1 MCGVSGHRPKDRSR
15 DRSSDG
21 LLDDGLEMESVKL
34 SRRDVLKGTG
44 AILAGA
50 ALSTRVM
57 ADAPPPEAV
66 TPALIEAAK
75 KEGQVSYYTS
85 TDLPVAEKIA
95 RAFEAK
101 YPGISVRVERT
112 GAERVFQ
119 RIGQEYSSNIH
130 AVDVVNSSDAA
141 HFIVWKRDGI
151 LAPYV
156 PEDVAKFYPPEHR
169 DPDGLFASWRVWLS
183 IIAYNTNLVKAEDA
197 PKSFADLLDP
207 KWKGKIVKAH
217 PGYSGTIMTAT
228 YQMQRDLGWGFF
240 EKLAAQNVMQVQSSA
255 DPPKRLALGERA
267 VMADGNE
274 YNIFEIKEGGGPV
287 APVYATEGSPL
298 IVGPTGMFK
307 AAPNPNAAR
316 LFCNFSFSPAA
327 QQLIIDVGGLRSM
340 HPQTREKAGRTPLK
354 QIKTMKDDPAAVE
367 KMGDEIKQR
376 YVKIF
381 HV

>member
-1 MCGVSGHRPKDRSR
+1 MKRIKI
-15 DRSSDG
+15 
-21 LLDDGLEMESVKL
+21 
-34 SRRDVLKGTG
+34 SRRDALKATG
-44 AILAGA
+44 GLLAGA
-50 ALSTRVM
+50 ALSTRVL
-57 ADAPPPEAV
+57 ADAPPPEPV
-66 TPALIEAAK
+66 MPALIEAAK
-75 KEGQVSYYTS
+75 KEGQIIHYTS
-85 TDLPVAEKIA
+85 TDLPVAEKLA

-101 YPGISVRVERT
+101 YPGIAVRVERT

-207 KWKGKIVKAH
+207 KWKGKIVKGH

-228 YQMQRDLGWGFF
+228 YQLQRDLGWGWF
-240 EKLAAQNVMQVQSSA
+240 EQLAKQNVMQVQSSA
-255 DPPKRLALGERA
+255 DPPKKLELGERA

-274 YNIFEIKEGGGPV
+274 YNILQFKETGRPV
-287 APVYATEGSPL
+287 QPVYATEGSPM
-298 IVGPTGMFK
+298 IVGPNGIFK
-307 AAPNPNAAR
+307 GSPNPNAAK
-316 LFCNFSFSPAA
+316 LFQSFCFSREA
-327 QQLIIDVGGLRSM
+327 QQLIIDFGGLRSV
-340 HPQTREKAGRTPLK
+340 HPQTQEKAGRVLLK
-354 QIKTMKDDPAAVE
+354 DIKTMKDDPAAVE
-367 KMGDEIKQR
+367 QQSSAIKSR
-376 YVKIF
+376 YTRIF

>member
-1 MCGVSGHRPKDRSR
+1 MYQVS
-15 DRSSDG
+15 
-21 LLDDGLEMESVKL
+21 LELWDNKPMKHPGI
-34 SRRDVLKGTG
+34 SRRTVLKG
-44 AILAGA
+44 AGA
-50 ALSTRVM
+50 LVAGSVFSTRVM
-57 ADAPPPEAV
+57 ASAPPPEPV

-85 TDLPVAEKIA
+85 TDLPVAEKLA
-95 RAFEAK
+95 KAFEAK
-101 YPGISVRVERT
+101 YPGIAVRVERT

-156 PEDVAKFYPPEHR
+156 PEDVGSYPAEHR
-169 DPDGLFASWRVWLS
+169 DVDGQFASWRVWLS

-228 YQMQRDLGWGFF
+228 YQMQRDLGWTWF
-240 EKLAAQNVMQVQSSA
+240 EQLAKQNIMQVQSSA
-255 DPPKRLALGERA
+255 DPPKKLDLGERA

-274 YNIFEIKEGGGPV
+274 YNIFQMKEAGRPV
-287 APVYATEGSPL
+287 EPVYATEGSPL
-298 IVGPTGMFK
+298 IIGPNGIFK
-307 AAPNPNAAR
+307 DSPHPNAAK
-316 LFCNFSFSPAA
+316 LFQSFCFSREA
-327 QQLIIDVGGLRSM
+327 QQLIIDVGGLRSV
-340 HPQTREKAGRTPLK
+340 HPQTQEKPGRKPFK
-354 QIKTMKDDPAAVE
+354 DIKTMKDDAAAVE
-367 KMGDEIKQR
+367 KEGDAIKAR
-376 YVKIF
+376 YTKIF

>member
-1 MCGVSGHRPKDRSR
+1 MKN
-15 DRSSDG
+15 
-21 LLDDGLEMESVKL
+21 KKI
-34 SRRDVLKGTG
+34 SRRDALKATG
-44 AILAGA
+44 GLLAGA
-50 ALSTRVM
+50 ALSTRVL
-57 ADAPPPEAV
+57 ADAPPPEPV

-75 KEGQVSYYTS
+75 KEGQVVHYTS
-85 TDLPVAEKIA
+85 TDLPVAEKLA
-95 RAFEAK
+95 KAFEAK
-101 YPGISVRVERT
+101 YPGIAVRVERT

-119 RIGQEYSSNIH
+119 RIGQEYASNIH

-207 KWKGKIVKAH
+207 KWKGKIVKGH

-228 YQMQRDLGWGFF
+228 YQLQRDLGWGWF
-240 EKLAAQNVMQVQSSA
+240 EQLAKQNVMQVQSSA
-255 DPPKRLALGERA
+255 DPPKKLELGERA

-274 YNIFEIKEGGGPV
+274 YNILQFKETGRPV
-287 APVYATEGSPL
+287 QPVYATEGSPM
-298 IVGPTGMFK
+298 IVGPNGIFK
-307 AAPNPNAAR
+307 GSPNPNAAK
-316 LFCNFSFSPAA
+316 LFQSFCFSREA
-327 QQLIIDVGGLRSM
+327 QQLIIDFGGLRSV
-340 HPQTREKAGRTPLK
+340 HPQTQEKAGRTLLK
-354 QIKTMKDDPAAVE
+354 DIKTLKDDPAAVE
-367 KMGDEIKQR
+367 QQSSAIKSR
-376 YVKIF
+376 YTRIF

>member
-1 MCGVSGHRPKDRSR
+1 MRRSR
-15 DRSSDG
+15 F
-21 LLDDGLEMESVKL
+21 
-34 SRRDVLKGTG
+34 SRRDVLKG
-44 AILAGA
+44 AGA
-50 ALSTRVM
+50 AAATTVFASPLS
-57 ADAPPPEAV
+57 AAAPPATVITPE
-66 TPALIEAAK
+66 LIAAAQ
-75 KEGQVSYYTS
+75 KEGKVIYYTS
-85 TDLPVAEKIA
+85 IDLPLAEKIA
-95 RAFEAK
+95 KSFEAK
-101 YPGISVRVERT
+101 YPGVAVRVERS

-119 RIGQEYSSNIH
+119 RIGQEYASNIH
-130 AVDVVNSSDAA
+130 AADVANSSDAA
-141 HFIVWKRDGI
+141 HFIAWKKGN
-151 LAPYV
+151 LLEAYV
-156 PEDVAKFYPPEHR
+156 PEDVGKFYPAEHK
-169 DPDGLFASWRVWLS
+169 DPDGMFASFRVWVC
-183 IIAYNTNLVKAEDA
+183 IIAYNTNLVKKEEA

-240 EKLAAQNVMQVQSSA
+240 EKLAAQNIMQVQSSA

-274 YNIFEIKEGGGPV
+274 YNIFQIAEKNGPV

-316 LFCNFSFSPAA
+316 LFTNYCFTPEC

-340 HPQTREKAGRTPLK
+340 HPQTKEKAGRTPFK
-354 QIKTMKDDPAAVE
+354 DIKVMKDDPAAVE
-367 KMGDEIKQR
+367 KMSDEIKTH
-376 YVKIF
+376 YSKIF

>member
-1 MCGVSGHRPKDRSR
+1 MKN
-15 DRSSDG
+15 
-21 LLDDGLEMESVKL
+21 KKI
-34 SRRDVLKGTG
+34 SRRDALKATG
-44 AILAGA
+44 GLLAGA
-50 ALSTRVM
+50 ALSTRVL
-57 ADAPPPEAV
+57 ADAPPPEPV

-75 KEGQVSYYTS
+75 KEGQVVHYTS
-85 TDLPVAEKIA
+85 TDLPVAEKLA
-95 RAFEAK
+95 KAFEAK
-101 YPGISVRVERT
+101 YPGIAVRVERT

-207 KWKGKIVKAH
+207 KWKGKIVKGH

-228 YQMQRDLGWGFF
+228 YQLQRDLGWGWF
-240 EKLAAQNVMQVQSSA
+240 EQLAKQNVMQVQSSA
-255 DPPKRLALGERA
+255 DPPKKLELGERA

-274 YNIFEIKEGGGPV
+274 YNILQFKETGRPV
-287 APVYATEGSPL
+287 QPVYATEGSPM
-298 IVGPTGMFK
+298 IVGPNGIFK
-307 AAPNPNAAR
+307 GSPNPNAAK
-316 LFCNFSFSPAA
+316 LFQSFCFSREA
-327 QQLIIDVGGLRSM
+327 QQLIIDFGGLRSV
-340 HPQTREKAGRTPLK
+340 HPQTQEKAGRTLLK
-354 QIKTMKDDPAAVE
+354 DIKTLKDDPAAVE
-367 KMGDEIKQR
+367 QQSSAIKSR
-376 YVKIF
+376 YTRIF